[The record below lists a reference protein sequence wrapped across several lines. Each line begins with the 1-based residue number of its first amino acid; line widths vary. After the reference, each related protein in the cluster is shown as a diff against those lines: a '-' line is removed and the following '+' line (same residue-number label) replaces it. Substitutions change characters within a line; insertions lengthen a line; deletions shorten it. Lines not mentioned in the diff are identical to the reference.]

1 MKILLHS
8 SKTMKTV
15 PFEQSQLSTPQFID
29 QARELNNEL
38 TRLDA
43 KEISLLM
50 NISNRLADNVAELTR
65 SWQSDGILSPA
76 ALTFRGDI
84 YSGLQAKNWDETA
97 RAYASKHLWILSG
110 LYGILRPFDGIWPY
124 RLEMGYPLRVGKQN
138 LYEYW
143 DEALAPLVV
152 LEEVF
157 INVTSDEYLRAIK
170 KSLGNAKIISPKFLS
185 VSPKTGE
192 PIFVT
197 VHAKVARGAFAN
209 WLITHQIEDI
219 DKLHEFNDLGYRYNK
234 ILSTEDTPVFVC
246 KEFGGIGLSTRLA

>member
-1 MKILLHS
+1 MTS
-8 SKTMKTV
+8 SIV
-15 PFEQSQLSTPQFID
+15 FPCEFFHAFQP
-29 QARELNNEL
+29 L
-38 TRLDA
+38 TCPP
-43 KEISLLM
+43 
-50 NISNRLADNVAELTR
+50 V
-65 SWQSDGILSPA
+65 
-76 ALTFRGDI
+76 
-84 YSGLQAKNWDETA
+84 YSGLQAQNWDEMA
-97 RAYASKHLWILSG
+97 REYASRHLWILSG

-124 RLEMGYPLRVGKQN
+124 RLEMGYPLRVGKRN

-143 DEALAPLVV
+143 GEALAPLVV
-152 LEEVF
+152 QEEVF

-219 DKLHEFNDLGYRYNK
+219 NKLHEFNDLGYSYDK
-234 ILSTEDTPVFVC
+234 VLSTEDTPVFIC
-246 KEFGGIGLSTRLA
+246 KDFGGIGLSMRLA